1 MLIGQVFV
9 FLDPDGSM
17 QVKPSETLKWLKK
30 TSLVMSDKTTLNDQ
44 QRPDVSCKAFTE
56 YITQGSQRKKSFNQ
70 YWMLF
75 TTFDFT
81 HTVLLTYD
89 TFSFLVAISIFW
101 WL

>member
-56 YITQGSQRKKSFNQ
+56 YITQGSQRKNLLINIECCLQHLISRTLF
-70 YWMLF
+70 YWHMI
-75 TTFDFT
+75 
-81 HTVLLTYD
+81 H
-89 TFSFLVAISIFW
+89 SAS
-101 WL
+101 